1 MPRKS
6 START
11 WAASRSTL
19 SGARSPAASTP
30 TTAPDPPGE
39 IVRIPSATT
48 ATRLGISR
56 ETASLSAA
64 PDRDPEGEEMIGTE
78 AATGGG
84 APDRD
89 PGPALATAGGTVA
102 EATAGDTLALARETD
117 VAAAEAIP
125 AAAAVVVTTRGEADL
140 LRRRG
145 APLRMTEESTLS
157 PQATTSESDL

>member
-1 MPRKS
+1 
-6 START
+6 
-11 WAASRSTL
+11 
-19 SGARSPAASTP
+19 
-30 TTAPDPPGE
+30 
-39 IVRIPSATT
+39 
-48 ATRLGISR
+48 
-56 ETASLSAA
+56 
-64 PDRDPEGEEMIGTE
+64 MIGTE

-89 PGPALATAGGTVA
+89 QGPALATAGGTVA